1 MKRYAYFDNAKLLLI
16 FLVVFGHAIQPFT
29 TEAESISTLYT
40 WMYTFHMPA
49 FIFLAGFFAK
59 GSGNLQYISKL
70 AKQLLV
76 PYLIFQVLY
85 TGYYFLIGKEN
96 WLTDHIFYPHWSL
109 WFLMSLFCW
118 HMLLIIYRH
127 LPFAIGILLALSI
140 GIVVGYFDQIEHT
153 FSLSRTFVFFPFFLL
168 GYHVTKEHIQWL
180 KRRAIKTIA
189 LLILMTVAVAIY
201 YLPDINSGW
210 LLASKSYGTLG
221 VDYFGGF
228 ARLAVYGTSTLMAAS
243 VLAWVPERR
252 VSITYLGE
260 RTLYVYLLHGFFI
273 QYFREMEL
281 FFVKDI
287 FGLIGIAF
295 VSAMIVYLLSSRVVI
310 TIAQPLIEISTSRLQ
325 QLLQHFRRLLN
336 V

>member
-1 MKRYAYFDNAKLLLI
+1 
-16 FLVVFGHAIQPFT
+16 
-29 TEAESISTLYT
+29 
-40 WMYTFHMPA
+40 
-49 FIFLAGFFAK
+49 
-59 GSGNLQYISKL
+59 
-70 AKQLLV
+70 
-76 PYLIFQVLY
+76 
-85 TGYYFLIGKEN
+85 
-96 WLTDHIFYPHWSL
+96 
-109 WFLMSLFCW
+109 
-118 HMLLIIYRH
+118 
-127 LPFAIGILLALSI
+127 
-140 GIVVGYFDQIEHT
+140 
-153 FSLSRTFVFFPFFLL
+153 
-168 GYHVTKEHIQWL
+168 
-180 KRRAIKTIA
+180 
-189 LLILMTVAVAIY
+189 MTVAVAIY

-287 FGLIGIAF
+287 FGLIVIAF